1 MIYSTLKRLRVKADK
16 MRRQRFKQL
25 FLRIFTI
32 GITIKLL
39 ALMPLEIAQPSSS
52 DFEYDSFTQWC
63 VNRNK
68 ISSSAQKTV
77 AVLLETAK
85 SSNCEIAN
93 QKLVRV
99 SDLRLNFKEIVDVRP
114 ISSLTNLRTLVLQNN
129 QITDISSLRSLTNLY
144 ALDLEKNKIADISPL
159 SSLTNLAYLNLNNNQ
174 ITDLNSL
181 RSLAKLTVLHLS
193 NNQFRDSSV
202 LSSFTNLRTLDLSNN
217 KITDIS
223 FIQSIANLTD
233 LTLEN
238 NQITDISSLRSLN
251 NLKTLTL
258 NNNQITDISPL
269 RSLSKL
275 MLLYLSNNQ
284 ITDINSLSGL
294 TDLTYLTLDNNQI
307 TDISPLRSLTKLALI
322 HYQGDIITSNIAN
335 AQPLD
340 RQTNDETPQTH
351 QKTDFVTQVDKTA
364 KEVTVLINSKNNG
377 NGSGTLVAREKDI
390 YYVLTAKHVVKNPD
404 TYTLITPDGQQHQLD
419 PRQSKLL
426 EEVDLA
432 VVQFTSSKSYSI
444 ATLGD
449 YSLYIPKPNREQK
462 PQRLLTAG
470 LVQKE
475 DETAFRTKDIYSLS
489 QEGYGLVYTNQ
500 SLGGMSGGPV
510 LDSRGYVIGINA
522 AAENELETTQ
532 DGQTVEISLGLSL
545 GVPIKTFVS
554 LIEQTQIK
562 PQSLQIETTAPP
574 QLTVFEVDSLK
585 KRLLIAKAPG
595 NNANAVEWV
604 NYGNQLWRFKQFA
617 EAAIAFERA
626 ISLQSDLYQ
635 AYYGKG
641 LALLAVTD
649 RYSDALAAMKKVTQ
663 LAPKFAAAWRMQG
676 AILMQLERYPESL
689 AAYERAIE
697 IDPEDFTLYY
707 FQGIVF
713 SQLERFNEAVASYS
727 QAIDLQQG
735 NPWIYMSRQIAY
747 GQLGETEKEI
757 ADFEKATQLFCQQR
771 NPACQQMQ
779 KMLRF
784 YQRQNH

>member
-258 NNNQITDISPL
+258 
-269 RSLSKL
+269 
-275 MLLYLSNNQ
+275 
-284 ITDINSLSGL
+284 
-294 TDLTYLTLDNNQI
+294 DNNQI

-449 YSLYIPKPNREQK
+449 YSLYIDFWTFVSGFPKPNREQK